1 MKVLYLALTFLFS
14 LLLTWLTRRYAIRKN
29 ILDIPNQRSSHQIP
43 TPRGGGIAIVISF
56 LGAVIIMA
64 LTGLMGPTLAY
75 ALMGGGLVIAAVGY
89 ADDVYQVKT
98 SWRFVI
104 HLLAALWA
112 VYWLHGFPIVDLG
125 TWKFTLNFWG
135 DLLAVVGVIW
145 AINFYNFMDGID
157 GLAGSEGLF
166 IALAG
171 SLALSMVHGPNCAL
185 LLLFFACAIAGFTIF
200 NWPPAKIFMGDVGS
214 GFIGY
219 VFAVIAIHTAN
230 LHDIP
235 IVFWLIIMA
244 VFICDATF
252 TVLYRALKGER
263 WYAAHRDH
271 AYQNLIAYG
280 ASHQRVTLAITL
292 LNIFLI
298 LPIAIFALAH
308 VTQAF
313 WLMASLM
320 TGLFI
325 IWCSIKLF
333 KMVAHETNP
342 TIS

>member
-1 MKVLYLALTFLFS
+1 MNVIYLALTFLMS
-14 LLLTWLTRRYAIRKN
+14 LSLTWLIRRYAIRKN
-29 ILDIPNQRSSHQIP
+29 ILDIPNQRSSHKIP
-43 TPRGGGIAIVISF
+43 TPRGGGGAIVMSF
-56 LGAVIIMA
+56 LLVVSIMA
-64 LTGLMGPTLAY
+64 MTGLVGHGLAY
-75 ALMGGGLVIAAVGY
+75 ALIGGGLAIAAVGY
-89 ADDVYQVKT
+89 ADDVYQVST
-98 SWRFVI
+98 RWRFGI
-104 HLLAALWA
+104 HLLVAIWA
-112 VYWLHGFPIVDLG
+112 VYSLHGFPVVDFG
-125 TWKFTLNFWG
+125 TWKFTLSSWG
-135 DLLAVVGVIW
+135 NILAVIGVVW
-145 AINFYNFMDGID
+145 AINLYNFMDGID

-171 SLALSMVHGPNCAL
+171 SIALSILHAPLCAL
-185 LLLFFACAIAGFTIF
+185 LLLFFASAIAGFTVL

-230 LHDIP
+230 QHNFT
-235 IVFWLIIMA
+235 IVFWLMLMS

-252 TVLYRALKGER
+252 TVLHRALKGER

-292 LNIFLI
+292 LNVALI
-298 LPIAIFALAH
+298 LPCTLFAIYHL
-308 VTQAF
+308 TQAF
-313 WLMASLM
+313 WFMTSLM

-325 IWCSIKLF
+325 IWCSIKF
-333 KMVAHETNP
+333 YKTVTHEANP